1 MLIAIGSKEL
11 LSSFLIL
18 ILFKSGVDVV
28 SWSIEGLGWWGY
40 TLIVQIMWPTLPL
53 LSLQANFRNLPLP
66 PKILPHFLPEK
77 MMPAWPTI
85 TAFGK
90 QPERCDA
97 CVTCC
102 HCSWQTEKCDACGT
116 HCHRSWQT
124 AREVWCLC
132 DPLSPLLANR
142 QGSVVPVWPTVTA
155 LGKQPGKCGACVT
168 CCHRSWQTAREVWCL
183 CDPLSLL
190 LANSQR
196 SVMPMWPAVTALGKQ
211 PEKCYA
217 CVTCCHRCWQT
228 ARKVVSMMPVW
239 PTVTALRKQPEKCDA
254 CVTCCHCSWQTAR
267 NINQWCLCEPFLP
280 CIKNVSLCN
289 EICRTRLLGWPW
301 ASQLVVCWA
310 GPYLR
315 WQKLQ
320 LQLFYWTL
328 QMWCLKHLHVF
339 KWTWMQNYLTRC
351 MHLCPLL
358 QVPSTV
364 TNTYLWTALE
374 WSKLEESYLTPD
386 SVHWLA
392 TTSQTENLLDVTRL
406 SWVTNLFLL
415 LIQIYSC
422 THILTAYI
430 NPISVNTYLENFVT
444 LRAGNN
450 CIYSSV
456 KIK

>member
-1 MLIAIGSKEL
+1 
-11 LSSFLIL
+11 
-18 ILFKSGVDVV
+18 
-28 SWSIEGLGWWGY
+28 
-40 TLIVQIMWPTLPL
+40 
-53 LSLQANFRNLPLP
+53 
-66 PKILPHFLPEK
+66 

-90 QPERCDA
+90 QPER
-97 CVTCC
+97 
-102 HCSWQTEKCDACGT
+102 
-116 HCHRSWQT
+116 
-124 AREVWCLC
+124 
-132 DPLSPLLANR
+132 
-142 QGSVVPVWPTVTA
+142 
-155 LGKQPGKCGACVT
+155 
-168 CCHRSWQTAREVWCL
+168 
-183 CDPLSLL
+183 
-190 LANSQR
+190 
-196 SVMPMWPAVTALGKQ
+196 
-211 PEKCYA
+211 
-217 CVTCCHRCWQT
+217 
-228 ARKVVSMMPVW
+228 
-239 PTVTALRKQPEKCDA
+239 CDA

-328 QMWCLKHLHVF
+328 QMWCLKHLHVL

-374 WSKLEESYLTPD
+374 WLKLEESYLTPD